1 MFERKEVFD
10 LIRKFKDKQL
20 IKVITGIRRC
30 GKSTVLKMLRD
41 EIEREQPG
49 ANVIAFDFERAENA
63 SFATSD
69 ALYGKVSSLIR
80 PKCRNYV
87 FLDEIQQVEH
97 FEKAVDELFVRGDAD
112 LYVTGSNS
120 RLLSGEIS
128 TLLSGRHVEIHLQ
141 PLSFGE
147 IVSATRKAAS
157 GDDIRALWN
166 RYVRFGG
173 FPYAQVFVD
182 DAVALDTYLEGL
194 FNTIVVKDV
203 VQKRKI
209 SDPTSLERIV
219 RFLFDNI
226 GNVTTVKAICDA
238 LSAGGRK
245 LAPQTVDSY
254 IDGLCEAFIILRADR
269 YDIRGRDLL
278 KTGQKFYASDMGL
291 RRHVLGGA
299 FRDYGRVLEN
309 LVYLELI
316 RHFRNVHV
324 GTLGSHEV
332 DFVSGDEG
340 TRAYWQVAASVRDE
354 AALERELRPLREL
367 RDNYPKWIVTLDE
380 DPPMDYD
387 GIRQISAFDFF
398 LGRQWN

>member
-1 MFERKEVFD
+1 MFERKEVLD

-41 EIEREQPG
+41 EIEREQPD

-63 SFATSD
+63 SIATSD
-69 ALYGKVSSLIR
+69 ALYGKVASLIR

-97 FEKAVDELFVRGDAD
+97 FEKAVDELFARGDAD

-173 FPYAQVFVD
+173 FPYAQEFVD

-203 VQKRKI
+203 VQRRKI

-324 GTLGSHEV
+324 GTLGSLEV

-367 RDNYPKWIVTLDE
+367 RDNYPKWIVTLDD

>member
-1 MFERKEVFD
+1 MFERKEVLD

-41 EIEREQPG
+41 EIEREQPD

-63 SFATSD
+63 SIATSD
-69 ALYGKVSSLIR
+69 ALYGKVASLIR

-97 FEKAVDELFVRGDAD
+97 FEKAVDELFARGDAD

-173 FPYAQVFVD
+173 FPYAQEFVD

-203 VQKRKI
+203 VQRRKI

-254 IDGLCEAFIILRADR
+254 IDGLCEAFVILWADR

-278 KTGQKFYASDMGL
+278 KTGQKYYASDMGL

-309 LVYLELI
+309 LVYLELL
-316 RHFRNVHV
+316 RHFHNVHV
-324 GTLGSHEV
+324 GTFGSLEV

-340 TRAYWQVAASVRDE
+340 SRAYWQVAASVRDE
-354 AALERELRPLREL
+354 ATLERELRPLREL

-387 GIRQISAFDFF
+387 GIRQISAYDFF
-398 LGRQWN
+398 LGKQWR